1 MTQEVQIPPLP
12 PQFFEQGPAPMEI
25 AMAVVVVAATVGS
38 IVILWMLVR
47 GLLRKWSSPPAVD
60 VPAVLELQQSVRRL
74 EAEVGE
80 LQERVDFAERV
91 LATRSEQERLE
102 RGRS

>member
-1 MTQEVQIPPLP
+1 MEV
-12 PQFFEQGPAPMEI
+12 AT
-25 AMAVVVVAATVGS
+25 AVMVVVAAIGS
-38 IVILWMLVR
+38 VVIVWMLVR
-47 GLLRKWSSPPAVD
+47 GLLRKWSSPPAID
-60 VPAVLELQQSVRRL
+60 VPVVQELQQSVKRL

-91 LATRSEQERLE
+91 LATRSDPARLE